1 MLFNVGVFV
10 CFIVLVVRYGM
21 YMVRVRIYELIKLR
35 GLNNLVVEIIQ
46 YFVFPYGGVYLLVFS
61 FA

>member
-1 MLFNVGVFV
+1 MLFSVGIFV

-46 YFVFPYGGVYLLVFS
+46 YFVFPYGEVYLLVFS